1 MSYYTINLPVFQ
13 SQSRIWRRKRRRNAQ
28 IDIKRKE
35 KTTCKSKWFFG
46 RGSKNRTHD
55 TRFWRPLLYQ
65 LSYAPI
71 QKRDPQVS
79 LFLVG
84 L

>member
-35 KTTCKSKWFFG
+35 KTTCKSKWFLGYHYKTDAHRTFFKIEPGYFAFG
-46 RGSKNRTHD
+46 
-55 TRFWRPLLYQ
+55 
-65 LSYAPI
+65 
-71 QKRDPQVS
+71 
-79 LFLVG
+79 
-84 L
+84 